1 LPSLSKL
8 FEKHIFRT
16 LSEFLDINSY
26 LSPNQFGFRR
36 NRSTIDALLQVQK
49 TICDARHKSFYVCVI
64 AIDFKKAFDILCRKI
79 LFRKLASFGLSPKII
94 NLIKSYLTDRKQLV
108 SLYGKKS
115 TLLSLDIGVILGSV
129 IGPLLFFKYINDITK
144 IGLNCKTILYAR
156 DTTFIFSHKN
166 LAELEKIVNE
176 NIIIL
181 TEWLLENKLVVNYK
195 KSHFMIIGSKNSCN
209 FKVSINNNSIIK
221 T

>member
-1 LPSLSKL
+1 VFPLYKGSGKKSDFSNYRPISQLPSLSKL

-36 NRSTIDALLQVQK
+36 NRSTIDALLQIQK
-49 TICDARHKSFYVCVI
+49 TICDARHKSLYVCVI

-79 LFRKLASFGLSPKII
+79 LFRKLASLRLSLKSI

-129 IGPLLFFKYINDITK
+129 IEPLLFSMYINDITK
-144 IGLNCKTILYAR
+144 IGLNCKTILYDS
-156 DTTFIFSHKN
+156 DT
-166 LAELEKIVNE
+166 
-176 NIIIL
+176 
-181 TEWLLENKLVVNYK
+181 
-195 KSHFMIIGSKNSCN
+195 
-209 FKVSINNNSIIK
+209 
-221 T
+221 

>member
-1 LPSLSKL
+1 MY
-8 FEKHIFRT
+8 I
-16 LSEFLDINSY
+16 
-26 LSPNQFGFRR
+26 
-36 NRSTIDALLQVQK
+36 
-49 TICDARHKSFYVCVI
+49 CVI

-79 LFRKLASFGLSPKII
+79 LFRKLSSFGLSIKSI
-94 NLIKSYLTDRKQLV
+94 NLIKSYLTDRKQFV

-115 TLLSLDIGVILGSV
+115 TLLSLDIGVIQGSV
-129 IGPLLFFKYINDITK
+129 IGPLLFSMYINDITK
-144 IGLNCKTILYAR
+144 IGLNCETILYAD

-176 NIIIL
+176 NMIIL

-209 FKVSINNNSIIK
+209 FKVSINNNSIIETSEIK
-221 T
+221 ILGVIFDDLLKFE